1 MKEFVVFWD
10 GRRLHAW
17 DALGE
22 EIAGQSDVPVQED
35 GDHGEESGQTDVPSW
50 GAFAEQPPPDMLI
63 WSVERLLSRPFSL
76 PLAHPRLLD
85 MDILGQELAGQ
96 AGIEPDDWWL
106 SWQAEAVENG
116 VAGLVFGMPTT
127 VQAGLAADA
136 TWQACRV
143 VCVDAWLRLTTL
155 VPEDHAEGFAVFDAD
170 AEGLFAGVYHGG
182 VWRGMRRMNLASGC
196 TCAAIAKDAI
206 RSVLAMGFTPD
217 AMPVYGRL
225 DATWHSELVSD
236 MDWRGEV
243 VESLPDRATATHLA
257 ASHADVNSV
266 PNFRHGAW
274 AVSGDWQKRL
284 QPWRRTAVLAALL
297 LLMMLGG
304 NFYRV
309 HRLHA
314 EQADI
319 QVGIEAA
326 FHRGLPDEKVMLDPL
341 AQLRKAAGG
350 GAASDTWFFLRQL
363 QAVGQLKQKIKG
375 LRIASMQYT
384 GKDMQL
390 SGTVLDLAS
399 VNRIRDTLSSIL
411 GHQVDVEDT
420 ELADKQVRF
429 RIKWAGAQP

>member
-1 MKEFVVFWD
+1 MKRLVVLWD
-10 GRRLHAW
+10 GRRLHTW

-22 EIAGQSDVPVQED
+22 EIADQSNVSVQED
-35 GDHGEESGQTDVPSW
+35 GDHGEESGQTEIPSW
-50 GAFAEQPPPDMLI
+50 EVFAEQPPPDMLI
-63 WSVERLLSRPFSL
+63 WPVERLLARPFSL

-96 AGIEPDDWWL
+96 AGIEPEDWWL

-127 VQAGLAADA
+127 VRMDLAADA
-136 TWQACRV
+136 TWQACCV
-143 VCVDAWLRLTTL
+143 VGVDAWLRLAAQ
-155 VPEDHAEGFAVFDAD
+155 VPKDHADGFAVFDAD
-170 AEGLFAGVYHGG
+170 AEGLFAGAYHGG
-182 VWRGMRRMNLASGC
+182 VWRGMRRINLMSGC
-196 TCAAIAKDAI
+196 TCAAIAKDAM
-206 RSVLAMGFTPD
+206 RSVLAMGYDPT

-225 DATWHSELVSD
+225 DATWQAELMPD
-236 MDWRGEV
+236 ADWRGEV
-243 VESLPDRATATHLA
+243 VESLLDRATATYLA
-257 ASHADVNSV
+257 SSQADMDSM

-274 AVSGDWQKRL
+274 AVAGDWKKRL

-304 NFYRV
+304 NFYRA
-309 HRLHA
+309 HQLRT
-314 EQADI
+314 EQADM
-319 QVGIEAA
+319 QVGIEDA

-350 GAASDTWFFLRQL
+350 GATSDAWFFLRQL
-363 QAVGQLKQKIKG
+363 RAVGQLKQKIKG

-390 SGTVLDLAS
+390 SGTVPDLAS

-429 RIKWAGAQP
+429 RIKWS